1 VLGLVAL
8 VVAVSACTLVP
19 RGSGIPGA
27 RGWRP
32 VLPAL
37 HAEPDPVAGGRVV
50 DALGREVLLR
60 GVNVNALAE
69 YWKYGSFATTFPLT
83 AADADRISAT
93 GWNVVR
99 LLVSWSRVEPTP
111 GGYDEQYLDQVERA
125 VELLERRGVY
135 SIIDFHQ
142 DAWGPTLAAP
152 PGTTCPAG
160 AEPAFGWDG
169 APGWAT
175 LDGGAA
181 RCAPGGVREI
191 SPAVLTAFAAF
202 WNDAPGPGGVG
213 IRTRYSRMIG
223 HVATRFARNASVAG
237 YDVMNEPNAFSAEQV
252 AALSDLHA
260 DALAAI
266 RAGEA
271 SRRGFPHL
279 VFFEPGALWS
289 DFSQGT
295 PPDFPHDANVVY
307 APHIYRGGITDGPI
321 QRSDFER
328 ARADAATFGGA
339 PVLVGEWGSS
349 PERAKD
355 PADVYFREHQQLQ
368 DEFHFGA
375 TLWTWRESCGDPHKA
390 QDHRQGTVPYVWGE
404 FDVDCTTNQV
414 VGPRTPLL
422 AQLDR
427 AYVRAAPGRL
437 TATTTDPA
445 AGTLQASGERARLGS
460 VLVAWVP
467 SPPAKVRI
475 IATSGLHFVHV
486 SSSGTDGGSYVTGIA
501 TRSSWSIRVTS

>member
-8 VVAVSACTLVP
+8 VVTVSACTLVP
-19 RGSGIPGA
+19 RSTGIPGA

-69 YWKYGSFATTFPLT
+69 YWQYGEFATTFPLT
-83 AADADRISAT
+83 GTDADRISAT

-111 GGYDEQYLDQVERA
+111 GVYDEQYLDRVERA
-125 VELLERRGVY
+125 VDLFERRGVY
-135 SIIDFHQ
+135 TIVDFHQ

-152 PGTTCPAG
+152 AGTACPAG
-160 AEPAFGWDG
+160 SDPAFGWDG

-175 LDGGAA
+175 LDGGAS
-181 RCAPGGVREI
+181 RCAPGGTREI
-191 SPAVLTAFAAF
+191 SPAVLTSFAAF
-202 WNDAPGPGGVG
+202 WNDAPGPGGIG
-213 IRTRYSRMIG
+213 IRTRYTRMIG
-223 HVATRFARNASVAG
+223 HVAERFARERAVAG
-237 YDVMNEPNAFSAEQV
+237 YDVMNEPNAFSPDQLT
-252 AALSDLHA
+252 ALSDLTG

-266 RAGEA
+266 RAGEKA
-271 SRRGFPHL
+271 GHGFPHL

-295 PPDFPHDANVVY
+295 PPDFPRDANIVFS
-307 APHIYRGGITDGPI
+307 PHIYRGGITDGPI

-355 PADVYFREHQQLQ
+355 PSDVYFREHQQLQ

-390 QDHRQGTVPYVWGE
+390 GDARAGTVPYVWGE

-414 VGPRTPLL
+414 VGPRTALV

-437 TATTTDPA
+437 VATTTDTTTGA
-445 AGTLQASGERARLGS
+445 LRVSGSQARFGTT
-460 VLVAWVP
+460 LVAWFP
-467 SPPAKVRI
+467 APPGKVRI
-475 IATSGLHFVHV
+475 GETTGLRFVRV

-501 TRSSWSIRVTS
+501 TRSSWSVRISR